1 MQQMTAAVGE
11 GSETMQ
17 GSASERENIFCSAA
31 THTSVWEKCSK
42 SMLIVN
48 DGFAN
53 CILRRLMHTRQVS
66 FMQLYVEM
74 AINN

>member
-31 THTSVWEKCSK
+31 THTSVWENVRSQCS
-42 SMLIVN
+42 
-48 DGFAN
+48 
-53 CILRRLMHTRQVS
+53 
-66 FMQLYVEM
+66 
-74 AINN
+74 